1 MTKTSRTIGPV
12 EDLERHLPERWWETL
27 FGSLYLKTDGDVVEN
42 AENTAK
48 DVDLLVEGAALS
60 PSMRVLDLCCGQ
72 GRHAIELARRGYLR
86 VSGLDQ
92 AKYLVRL
99 ARKRA
104 GEAGLK
110 VRFIVGD
117 AFALPFGDASFGCVA
132 IMGNSFGYFA
142 DPDDDRNVLSEVFR
156 VLEPGG
162 KVALD
167 ITDGDWMREHYERR
181 SWEWIDAD
189 YLACRERQMSAD
201 ASRLICREL
210 VVHSRRGIV
219 ADQFYAIRYYSA
231 QRIEEELAAAGFS
244 DVRHLSNHGSLS
256 DRNQDLGFMENR
268 MFVVARK
275 PE

>member
-1 MTKTSRTIGPV
+1 MTRTLGPV
-12 EDLERHLPERWWETL
+12 EDLERHLPDRWWETL

-42 AENTAK
+42 ADNTAK
-48 DVDLLVEGAALS
+48 DVDLLVEGAGLS
-60 PSMRVLDLCCGQ
+60 PATAVLDLCCGQ
-72 GRHAIELARRGYLR
+72 GRHAIELARRGYER
-86 VSGLDQ
+86 VRGLDQ

-104 GEAGLK
+104 KAAG
-110 VRFIVGD
+110 VRGRFTVGD
-117 AFALPFGDASFGCVA
+117 AYALPFRDGSFGCVA

-142 DPDDDRNVLSEVFR
+142 DPDGDRAVLSEVFR

-162 KVALD
+162 KAALD

-181 SWEWIDAD
+181 SWEWIDGE

-201 ASRLICREL
+201 SSRLVCREI
-210 VVHSRRGIV
+210 VVHVRRGIV
-219 ADQFYAIRYYSA
+219 ADQFYAVRYYSA
-231 QRIEEELAAAGFS
+231 ERIAEELAAAGFR
-244 DVRHLSNHGSLS
+244 DARRVGNHGSLS

-268 MFVVARK
+268 MFVVAGK